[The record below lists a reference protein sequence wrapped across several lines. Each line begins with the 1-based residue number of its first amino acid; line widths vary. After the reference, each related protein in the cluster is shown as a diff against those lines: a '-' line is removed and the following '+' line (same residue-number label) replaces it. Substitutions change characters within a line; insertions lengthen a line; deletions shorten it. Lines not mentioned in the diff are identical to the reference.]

1 MEVVLVA
8 TVADRVKQVIVEQ
21 LGIDEGDVSLES
33 SFTEDLD
40 ADSLDMVELVM
51 ALEEE
56 FSSSG
61 IEIEIPDEEAEKILT
76 VQNAVLFLNSL
87 GIEDE

>member
-1 MEVVLVA
+1 VA
-8 TVADRVKQVIVEQ
+8 TVADRVKQVIVDQ
-21 LGIDEGDVSLES
+21 LGIDEGDVSLDS

-51 ALEEE
+51 GLEEE

-61 IEIEIPDEEAEKILT
+61 IEIEIPDEEAEKIITVKDVISFLT
-76 VQNAVLFLNSL
+76 SL
-87 GIEDE
+87 GIKDE

>member
-1 MEVVLVA
+1 MA
-8 TVADRVKQVIVEQ
+8 TVADRVKQIIVDQ

-51 ALEEE
+51 GLEEE

-61 IEIEIPDEEAEKILT
+61 IEIEIPDEEAEKIIVVQDVVSFLT
-76 VQNAVLFLNSL
+76 SL

>member
-1 MEVVLVA
+1 MA
-8 TVADRVKQVIVEQ
+8 TVADRVKQVIVDQ
-21 LGIDEGDVSLES
+21 LGIDEGDVSLDS

-51 ALEEE
+51 GLEEE

-61 IEIEIPDEEAEKILT
+61 IEIEIPDEEAEKIITVKDVISFLT
-76 VQNAVLFLNSL
+76 SL
-87 GIEDE
+87 GIKDE

>member
-1 MEVVLVA
+1 MA
-8 TVADRVKQVIVEQ
+8 TVADRVKQVIVDQ
-21 LGIDEGDVSLES
+21 LGIDEGDVSLDS

-51 ALEEE
+51 GLEEE

-61 IEIEIPDEEAEKILT
+61 IEIEIPE
-76 VQNAVLFLNSL
+76 NSQFSWL
-87 GIEDE
+87 

>member
-1 MEVVLVA
+1 MA
-8 TVADRVKQVIVEQ
+8 TVADRVIQVIVDQ
-21 LGIDEGDVSLES
+21 LGIDEGDVSLDS

-51 ALEEE
+51 GLEEE

-61 IEIEIPDEEAEKILT
+61 IEIEIPDEEAEKIITVKDVISFLT
-76 VQNAVLFLNSL
+76 SL

>member
-1 MEVVLVA
+1 MT
-8 TVADRVKQVIVEQ
+8 TVADRVKQIIVDQ

-51 ALEEE
+51 GLEEE

-61 IEIEIPDEEAEKILT
+61 IEIEIPDEEAEKIIVVQDVVSFLT
-76 VQNAVLFLNSL
+76 SL

>member
-1 MEVVLVA
+1 MA

-56 FSSSG
+56 FS
-61 IEIEIPDEEAEKILT
+61 
-76 VQNAVLFLNSL
+76 
-87 GIEDE
+87 

>member
-1 MEVVLVA
+1 MA
-8 TVADRVKQVIVEQ
+8 TVADRVIQVIVDQ
-21 LGIDEGDVSLES
+21 LGIDEGDVSLKS

-51 ALEEE
+51 GLEEE

-61 IEIEIPDEEAEKILT
+61 IEIEIPDEEAEKIITVKDVISFLT
-76 VQNAVLFLNSL
+76 SL
-87 GIEDE
+87 GIKDE

>member
-1 MEVVLVA
+1 MA

-61 IEIEIPDEEAEKILT
+61 IEIEIPDEEAE
-76 VQNAVLFLNSL
+76 
-87 GIEDE
+87 